1 MRAHRPPTAAPRAAA
16 KAGPAARPA
25 AAPVNADQI
34 DRLRDRERAAAGAGG
49 GGTGPS
55 LPGNTR
61 ELIESRTLQVRRVA
75 SYTGAKQLPP
85 ELATKLMLG
94 VRREGVSEAG
104 TLAEVLDTY
113 IDEGTVELLT
123 ISAGAGQGADTW
135 LRFYCGDTEVG
146 YIFHGDVLKAIVGDQ
161 DINPV

>member
-1 MRAHRPPTAAPRAAA
+1 MSTRRSRAELVPNANDPRVLIRMIGLIAA
-16 KAGPAARPA
+16 G
-25 AAPVNADQI
+25 
-34 DRLRDRERAAAGAGG
+34 LRDPR
-49 GGTGPS
+49 
-55 LPGNTR
+55 
-61 ELIESRTLQVRRVA
+61 
-75 SYTGAKQLPP
+75 
-85 ELATKLMLG
+85 
-94 VRREGVSEAG
+94 

>member
-1 MRAHRPPTAAPRAAA
+1 MRAHRPPSAAPRAAA

-25 AAPVNADQI
+25 SAPVNADQI
-34 DRLRDRERAAAGAGG
+34 DRLRDRERATAGAAGGA
-49 GGTGPS
+49 GPS
-55 LPGNTR
+55 LPSNTR

-75 SYTGAKQLPP
+75 SYTGAQQLPP
-85 ELATKLMLG
+85 DLANKLMIG

-104 TLAEVLDTY
+104 TLAEVLDSY

-146 YIFHGDVLKAIVGDQ
+146 YIFRGDTLKAIVGDQ

>member
-1 MRAHRPPTAAPRAAA
+1 MAAQGGGDVGPPRAA
-16 KAGPAARPA
+16 GTAAAADTAA
-25 AAPVNADQI
+25 AAPI
-34 DRLRDRERAAAGAGG
+34 
-49 GGTGPS
+49 
-55 LPGNTR
+55 
-61 ELIESRTLQVRRVA
+61 
-75 SYTGAKQLPP
+75 
-85 ELATKLMLG
+85 
-94 VRREGVSEAG
+94 
-104 TLAEVLDTY
+104 DTY